1 MRVEVSTT
9 AYQFAH
15 GKAPRGRG
23 YWAFEFPG
31 QSPANGPWFVPGEQT
46 YSDAKRAAVAEANRR
61 GVCFVKVA
69 S

>member
-9 AYQFAH
+9 QYQFAH

-31 QSPANGPWFVPGEQT
+31 QGTNQPWFAPGQQS
-46 YSDAKRAAVAEANRR
+46 YSEARRAAVAEANRR
-61 GVCFVKVA
+61 GVCFVRVC

>member
-31 QSPANGPWFVPGEQT
+31 QHTNEPWSAPGEQSF
-46 YSDAKRAAVAEANRR
+46 SDAKRAAVAEARRR
-61 GVCFVKVA
+61 GVSFVKVA